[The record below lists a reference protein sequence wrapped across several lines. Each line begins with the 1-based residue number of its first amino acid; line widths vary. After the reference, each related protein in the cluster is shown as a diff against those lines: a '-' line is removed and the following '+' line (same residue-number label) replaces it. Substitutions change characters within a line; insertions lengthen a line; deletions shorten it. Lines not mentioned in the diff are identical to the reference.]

1 MEYEDVKNC
10 EIGFLISNIETKTC
24 YIRGGDI
31 FFDEAFLTAPKI
43 LMARLRRLRHAAK
56 FLLRHDD

>member
-1 MEYEDVKNC
+1 MEYEDAKNC

-31 FFDEAFLTAPKI
+31 FFDEVFLTV
-43 LMARLRRLRHAAK
+43 
-56 FLLRHDD
+56 F